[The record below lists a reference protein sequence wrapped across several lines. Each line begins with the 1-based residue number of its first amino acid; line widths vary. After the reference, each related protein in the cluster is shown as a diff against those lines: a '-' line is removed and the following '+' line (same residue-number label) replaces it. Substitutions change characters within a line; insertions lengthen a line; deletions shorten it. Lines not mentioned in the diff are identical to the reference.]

1 MIRQKVIELTELNHN
16 IGLSIF
22 IALRNRVMKINI

>member
-1 MIRQKVIELTELNHN
+1 MIRQKVIELTVPNHN

-22 IALRNRVMKINI
+22 IALINSFIKINI